1 FFSLWSQI
9 DQRSI
14 GTDDLCQDFDTS
26 QLDAEVARV
35 ELAES
40 RSRIHQLEES
50 LLGKQTA
57 LDLLQN
63 ELTQMRATVNNNTD
77 NEGTTTS
84 ENINKN
90 QEPSG
95 IVSGQEAELRA
106 ALEQYNIKIQE
117 FQQALLQRDQVIQQ
131 LTVNMQTVVQSRD
144 AVQAEATAQTN
155 QLSQYIQTL
164 QDQLK
169 ETGEALRNQSGEQ
182 MSSLADELS
191 MAQNQVTAL
200 QQNVADKDATMQQ
213 LAERYTQK
221 AQELIELSEDREELK
236 RKNMGEISALQQKLR
251 ETTGE
256 DSPMTKDQTLM
267 NLQAELDE
275 SYGSQIVMM
284 KQQLEEKRRQEVDLW
299 KQRYDEMERIAAAS
313 SDSNLMRT
321 ELENQLKEANEKLK
335 AKDEAIMTAR
345 GNVDNLNQKL
355 SNVSAAYQKQLD
367 DLKASHANEIEFVAE
382 QAQKRTGEHID
393 ELKKELE
400 STQDELNTSLTD
412 LEEEKRKVGEAV
424 EELAEN
430 ALNSSSLR
438 GNLTKEIGILAA
450 EIQRKDEEIQ
460 ELNQVRINLQDQLN
474 IVASDKE
481 EQVSTYQ
488 SQINDL
494 STEYSHLQKELE
506 QVKEGKE
513 AATVD
518 EDALRNEIEEELR
531 SEYEDRIDDL
541 NFAHEGM
548 LQQVRRELHIEHQEA
563 LKKEKRELETQFEQ
577 KLENIT
583 VTKQHEFVT
592 ELQKV
597 KSEIQ
602 MQYEK
607 EFEEKLEKENAK
619 WLEASPGPFGG
630 GEQEGRADLSR
641 LRAEVQEL
649 SEARDALL
657 TQVDSTNH
665 EKEVLEEELLQVM
678 SEKETLVELPFSPK
692 ELGFF
697 STSQEE
703 DEEVKREVES
713 LRKLL
718 EDAYEDKKKL
728 EQKLEQLKEI
738 HAAKLAATES
748 EKQGFVEQLDEMQPQ
763 LEMIKDTIK
772 TKEIL
777 ESITKHRNQLL
788 TDKEELQHRLESQE
802 KEFEGKMLELLM
814 EKETSEGEID
824 RLKKELEEAR
834 EKESS
839 ETSPKIGEL
848 AETLSELARLQ
859 GKAGKVEILEEE
871 LEVLRCKLHELE
883 DQVNKEDGSDSDRLE
898 VMQDELQ
905 SHQHMVS
912 TLTEQLRVSQEELE
926 EFRSQGNELAQI
938 ECKIDALQKE
948 LLSLQR
954 ENVGLLEEKENL
966 AKDLDEKDHEF
977 NIKLDNLKGTI
988 DELEER
994 NKILAN
1000 EAGCVEILQREKQQS
1015 EEKVDYLSEEVKRLE
1030 DEVTGKD
1037 LKVQEINDRNV
1048 VLETEINEMKN
1059 GSLGDEDDPEVVGK
1073 GAVEEDGINMDGMD
1087 GGESR

>member
-1 FFSLWSQI
+1 
-9 DQRSI
+9 
-14 GTDDLCQDFDTS
+14 
-26 QLDAEVARV
+26 
-35 ELAES
+35 
-40 RSRIHQLEES
+40 
-50 LLGKQTA
+50 
-57 LDLLQN
+57 
-63 ELTQMRATVNNNTD
+63 
-77 NEGTTTS
+77 
-84 ENINKN
+84 
-90 QEPSG
+90 
-95 IVSGQEAELRA
+95 
-106 ALEQYNIKIQE
+106 
-117 FQQALLQRDQVIQQ
+117 
-131 LTVNMQTVVQSRD
+131 MQTVVQSRD

-213 LAERYTQK
+213 LAERYAQK

-299 KQRYDEMERIAAAS
+299 KQR
-313 SDSNLMRT
+313 
-321 ELENQLKEANEKLK
+321 
-335 AKDEAIMTAR
+335 
-345 GNVDNLNQKL
+345 
-355 SNVSAAYQKQLD
+355 
-367 DLKASHANEIEFVAE
+367 FVAE

-412 LEEEKRKVGEAV
+412 LEEEKKKVGEAV

-697 STSQEE
+697 STS
-703 DEEVKREVES
+703 
-713 LRKLL
+713 RK
-718 EDAYEDKKKL
+718 
-728 EQKLEQLKEI
+728 
-738 HAAKLAATES
+738 
-748 EKQGFVEQLDEMQPQ
+748 
-763 LEMIKDTIK
+763 
-772 TKEIL
+772 
-777 ESITKHRNQLL
+777 
-788 TDKEELQHRLESQE
+788 
-802 KEFEGKMLELLM
+802 KMR
-814 EKETSEGEID
+814 K
-824 RLKKELEEAR
+824 
-834 EKESS
+834 
-839 ETSPKIGEL
+839 
-848 AETLSELARLQ
+848 
-859 GKAGKVEILEEE
+859 
-871 LEVLRCKLHELE
+871 
-883 DQVNKEDGSDSDRLE
+883 
-898 VMQDELQ
+898 
-905 SHQHMVS
+905 
-912 TLTEQLRVSQEELE
+912 
-926 EFRSQGNELAQI
+926 
-938 ECKIDALQKE
+938 
-948 LLSLQR
+948 
-954 ENVGLLEEKENL
+954 
-966 AKDLDEKDHEF
+966 
-977 NIKLDNLKGTI
+977 
-988 DELEER
+988 
-994 NKILAN
+994 
-1000 EAGCVEILQREKQQS
+1000 
-1015 EEKVDYLSEEVKRLE
+1015 
-1030 DEVTGKD
+1030 
-1037 LKVQEINDRNV
+1037 
-1048 VLETEINEMKN
+1048 
-1059 GSLGDEDDPEVVGK
+1059 
-1073 GAVEEDGINMDGMD
+1073 
-1087 GGESR
+1087 